1 MKAIIAVT
9 LLLACTY
16 GLQITGEDG
25 LIKFEMDTHQGSPV
39 GLVMKGH
46 VDPNNELNNKIE
58 TFLKL
63 ANTYVPLLES
73 VNNQNNNLKWT
84 NSWSF
89 NIGIGTITFSGTFD
103 IVVGWKVNL
112 NGGADNSTQLDVDYI
127 PFVWGWANGLLQ
139 GDTIPAKGW
148 YNATLWFARAYAPI
162 GLDIKSTGQVCYA
175 GSAFVWPVQLETTIN
190 SALKGCYSEIIDEVL
205 AGEPIYLTCNY
216 TAPFS
221 QPHINYNFTKEI
233 PEQNFLPS
241 GCLF

>member
-25 LIKFEMDTHQGSPV
+25 LIKFEMDAHQGSPV

-46 VDPNNELNNKIE
+46 VDPTNELNNKIE

-73 VNNQNNNLKWT
+73 VNNQNNNLRWT
-84 NSWSF
+84 DTWSF

-103 IVVGWKVNL
+103 IVVGWRVNL
-112 NGGADNSTQLDVDYI
+112 DNATDTDTQQLNVDYI

-139 GDTIPAKGW
+139 GDTIPAQGW

-162 GLDIKSTGQVCYA
+162 GLDITANDVCYS
-175 GSAFVWPVQLETTIN
+175 GSASVLPVQLETTIN

-221 QPHINYNFTKEI
+221 QPHINLNFTNDYNN
-233 PEQNFLPS
+233 QFLNKD
-241 GCLF
+241 CITL